1 MPGLIKETKK
11 KKQSAIEENGSKMET
26 NENGVDEIDI
36 LENGIE
42 KDENDNKK
50 SEIEEE
56 NEVKLF
62 ALKLGNFS
70 NYFFLKIYEMIF
82 QLIIN

>member
-11 KKQSAIEENGSKMET
+11 KKQESSVIEENGSKMDT

-62 ALKLGNFS
+62 ALKLGNFT
-70 NYFFLKIYEMIF
+70 NYYFLKIYKMI
-82 QLIIN
+82 L